1 MRVGDTWPMF
11 MWPVGFAAAAINI
24 AMLPREGLPAWMIK
38 STIRWANAAI
48 ASGIAFVVL
57 VFLYYVVSPWNFIG
71 KADPIGGE
79 AGYEQVV
86 DRAQAELQKTGATW
100 IATTDY
106 RTYAMLRWYFND
118 RVPVIQINERG
129 RFLGFRDP
137 GMNSIRGHT
146 GLYVA
151 REPDNT
157 SPLWAS
163 TTAVR
168 EPLER
173 VERSW
178 RGIVMDTYALEK
190 LTGWTPELSP
200 PPDSPLYRWRV
211 LAGDLDL
218 PDAPARAS
226 RVCRPRVWPRPSRNE
241 RRILRMFVRIA
252 ALALSVCAI
261 ALPASAAD
269 YPDHAIK
276 MIVPFA
282 AGGGTDVLAR
292 IIAQN
297 LNSKWGQ
304 PVVVEN
310 QPGASGAIGT
320 RAVMK
325 APPDGYTL
333 LMASTGA
340 LMAVSGSADADGP
353 FDVNKV
359 LSPIVV
365 AAAPPYLLVV
375 SPTLPVNSTADLIRL
390 AKEKPEGLTFGS
402 SGVGAASHL
411 SGLLF
416 ASATGIKM
424 LHIPYKGTG
433 PAVTDLLG
441 GRIDMMFAP
450 GPVVQQFVQSGQL
463 KALGVTDTQRS
474 KFYPDI
480 PTVAETVPGYES
492 VGWFGLLAPPN
503 TPPEIV
509 KALNEVIVAAMQT
522 QEFRDHLATLGAEP
536 KPQTPE
542 EFGRYINA
550 DVAKWSKLV
559 KDNDVQLPGGK

>member
-1 MRVGDTWPMF
+1 MTTNASINLIEDFKMFFRV
-11 MWPVGFAAAAINI
+11 
-24 AMLPREGLPAWMIK
+24 
-38 STIRWANAAI
+38 
-48 ASGIAFVVL
+48 
-57 VFLYYVVSPWNFIG
+57 
-71 KADPIGGE
+71 
-79 AGYEQVV
+79 
-86 DRAQAELQKTGATW
+86 
-100 IATTDY
+100 
-106 RTYAMLRWYFND
+106 
-118 RVPVIQINERG
+118 
-129 RFLGFRDP
+129 
-137 GMNSIRGHT
+137 
-146 GLYVA
+146 
-151 REPDNT
+151 
-157 SPLWAS
+157 
-163 TTAVR
+163 
-168 EPLER
+168 
-173 VERSW
+173 
-178 RGIVMDTYALEK
+178 
-190 LTGWTPELSP
+190 
-200 PPDSPLYRWRV
+200 
-211 LAGDLDL
+211 
-218 PDAPARAS
+218 
-226 RVCRPRVWPRPSRNE
+226 
-241 RRILRMFVRIA
+241 A
-252 ALALSVCAI
+252 ALLLSVGAL

-292 IIAQN
+292 IIAQD

-325 APPDGYTL
+325 AAPDGYSL

-340 LMAVSGSADADGP
+340 LMAVSGSTDADGP
-353 FDVNKV
+353 FDVTKV
-359 LSPIVV
+359 LSPIII

-375 SPTLPVNSTADLIRL
+375 SPTLPVNSVADLIRV
-390 AKEKPEGLTFGS
+390 AKQKPEGLTFGS

-416 ASATGIKM
+416 ASATGIKL

-450 GPVVQQFVQSGQL
+450 GPVVQQFVASGQL
-463 KALGVTDTQRS
+463 RALGVTDTQRS
-474 KFYPDI
+474 RFYPDV
-480 PTVAETVPGYES
+480 PTVSDSVPGYES
-492 VGWFGLLAPPN
+492 VGWFGLLAPQN

-509 KALNEVIVAAMQT
+509 KAINAVIVAAMQT

>member
-1 MRVGDTWPMF
+1 MIMARDHFRENSDMF
-11 MWPVGFAAAAINI
+11 A
-24 AMLPREGLPAWMIK
+24 R
-38 STIRWANAAI
+38 I
-48 ASGIAFVVL
+48 ASLI
-57 VFLYYVVSPWNFIG
+57 
-71 KADPIGGE
+71 
-79 AGYEQVV
+79 
-86 DRAQAELQKTGATW
+86 
-100 IATTDY
+100 
-106 RTYAMLRWYFND
+106 
-118 RVPVIQINERG
+118 
-129 RFLGFRDP
+129 
-137 GMNSIRGHT
+137 
-146 GLYVA
+146 
-151 REPDNT
+151 
-157 SPLWAS
+157 
-163 TTAVR
+163 
-168 EPLER
+168 
-173 VERSW
+173 
-178 RGIVMDTYALEK
+178 
-190 LTGWTPELSP
+190 
-200 PPDSPLYRWRV
+200 
-211 LAGDLDL
+211 
-218 PDAPARAS
+218 
-226 RVCRPRVWPRPSRNE
+226 
-241 RRILRMFVRIA
+241 
-252 ALALSVCAI
+252 LSVGAF
-261 ALPASAAD
+261 ALPAAAAD

-310 QPGASGAIGT
+310 QPGASGGIGT

-325 APPDGYTL
+325 AAPDGYTL

-340 LMAVSGSADADGP
+340 LMAVSSGAGGDGP
-353 FDVNKV
+353 FDVNGL
-359 LSPIVV
+359 LSPIAV
-365 AAAPPYLLVV
+365 AAAPPYLLVA
-375 SPTLPVNSTADLIRL
+375 SPTLPVASTADLIRY

-416 ASATGIKM
+416 ASATGIKL

-474 KFYPDI
+474 RFYPDV
-480 PTVAETVPGYES
+480 PTVSDSVPGYES

-509 KALNEVIVAAMQT
+509 KAINEVIVAAMGT

-536 KPQTPE
+536 KPLTPE
-542 EFGRYINA
+542 QFGRYINA

>member
-1 MRVGDTWPMF
+1 
-11 MWPVGFAAAAINI
+11 
-24 AMLPREGLPAWMIK
+24 ML
-38 STIRWANAAI
+38 
-48 ASGIAFVVL
+48 
-57 VFLYYVVSPWNFIG
+57 
-71 KADPIGGE
+71 
-79 AGYEQVV
+79 
-86 DRAQAELQKTGATW
+86 
-100 IATTDY
+100 
-106 RTYAMLRWYFND
+106 
-118 RVPVIQINERG
+118 
-129 RFLGFRDP
+129 
-137 GMNSIRGHT
+137 
-146 GLYVA
+146 
-151 REPDNT
+151 
-157 SPLWAS
+157 
-163 TTAVR
+163 
-168 EPLER
+168 
-173 VERSW
+173 
-178 RGIVMDTYALEK
+178 
-190 LTGWTPELSP
+190 
-200 PPDSPLYRWRV
+200 
-211 LAGDLDL
+211 
-218 PDAPARAS
+218 
-226 RVCRPRVWPRPSRNE
+226 
-241 RRILRMFVRIA
+241 VRIA
-252 ALALSVCAI
+252 ALALSACAL
-261 ALPASAAD
+261 ALPAAAAD

-340 LMAVSGSADADGP
+340 LMAVSGGADADGP

-365 AAAPPYLLVV
+365 AAAPPYLLVA
-375 SPTLPVNSTADLIRL
+375 SPTLPVKTTGDLIRL
-390 AKEKPEGLTFGS
+390 AKERPDGLTFGS

-416 ASATGIKM
+416 SSATGIKL

-441 GRIDMMFAP
+441 GRIDIMFAP
-450 GPVVQQFVQSGQL
+450 GPVVQQFVAAGQL
-463 KALGVTDTQRS
+463 KALGVTDTTRS

-480 PTVAETVPGYES
+480 PPVTETVPGYES

-503 TPPEIV
+503 TPPEVVAAI
-509 KALNEVIVAAMQT
+509 NSVIVAAMQT

>member
-1 MRVGDTWPMF
+1 
-11 MWPVGFAAAAINI
+11 
-24 AMLPREGLPAWMIK
+24 ML
-38 STIRWANAAI
+38 
-48 ASGIAFVVL
+48 F
-57 VFLYYVVSPWNFIG
+57 
-71 KADPIGGE
+71 
-79 AGYEQVV
+79 
-86 DRAQAELQKTGATW
+86 
-100 IATTDY
+100 
-106 RTYAMLRWYFND
+106 
-118 RVPVIQINERG
+118 
-129 RFLGFRDP
+129 
-137 GMNSIRGHT
+137 
-146 GLYVA
+146 
-151 REPDNT
+151 
-157 SPLWAS
+157 
-163 TTAVR
+163 
-168 EPLER
+168 
-173 VERSW
+173 
-178 RGIVMDTYALEK
+178 
-190 LTGWTPELSP
+190 
-200 PPDSPLYRWRV
+200 
-211 LAGDLDL
+211 
-218 PDAPARAS
+218 
-226 RVCRPRVWPRPSRNE
+226 
-241 RRILRMFVRIA
+241 RIA
-252 ALALSVCAI
+252 ALALSLGAVAP
-261 ALPASAAD
+261 PASAAD

-276 MIVPFA
+276 MVVPFA

-292 IIAQN
+292 IIAQH

-340 LMAVSGSADADGP
+340 LMAVSSGADGDAQ
-353 FDVNKV
+353 FDVNRV
-359 LSPIVV
+359 LSPIAV

-375 SPTLPVNSTADLIRL
+375 SPTLPVASTADLIRL
-390 AKEKPEGLTFGS
+390 ARERPEGLTFGS
-402 SGVGAASHL
+402 SGVGATSHL

-416 ASATGIKM
+416 AGETGIKL
-424 LHIPYKGTG
+424 LHVPYKGTG

-441 GRIDMMFAP
+441 ARIDLMFAP
-450 GPVVQQFVQSGQL
+450 GPVVQQFVASGQL

-474 KFYPDI
+474 RFYPDI
-480 PTVAETVPGYES
+480 PPVSETVPGYES

-509 KALNEVIVAAMQT
+509 KALNEAIVSAMQT

>member
-1 MRVGDTWPMF
+1 
-11 MWPVGFAAAAINI
+11 
-24 AMLPREGLPAWMIK
+24 ML
-38 STIRWANAAI
+38 
-48 ASGIAFVVL
+48 
-57 VFLYYVVSPWNFIG
+57 
-71 KADPIGGE
+71 
-79 AGYEQVV
+79 
-86 DRAQAELQKTGATW
+86 
-100 IATTDY
+100 
-106 RTYAMLRWYFND
+106 
-118 RVPVIQINERG
+118 
-129 RFLGFRDP
+129 FR
-137 GMNSIRGHT
+137 MT
-146 GLYVA
+146 
-151 REPDNT
+151 
-157 SPLWAS
+157 
-163 TTAVR
+163 
-168 EPLER
+168 
-173 VERSW
+173 
-178 RGIVMDTYALEK
+178 
-190 LTGWTPELSP
+190 
-200 PPDSPLYRWRV
+200 
-211 LAGDLDL
+211 
-218 PDAPARAS
+218 
-226 RVCRPRVWPRPSRNE
+226 
-241 RRILRMFVRIA
+241 
-252 ALALSVCAI
+252 ALALSLGAI
-261 ALPASAAD
+261 ASPASAGD

-276 MIVPFA
+276 MVVPFA

-292 IIAQN
+292 VIAQN
-297 LNSKWGQ
+297 LNRKWGQ

-325 APPDGYTL
+325 ATPDGYTL

-340 LMAVSGSADADGP
+340 LMAVSGGADGDAP

-375 SPTLPVNSTADLIRL
+375 SPTLPVASTADLIRL
-390 AKEKPEGLTFGS
+390 AREKPEGLTFGS

-416 ASATGIKM
+416 ASATGIKL

-441 GRIDMMFAP
+441 GRIDLMFAP
-450 GPVVQQFVQSGQL
+450 GPVVQQFVASGQL
-463 KALGVTDTQRS
+463 RALGVTDTKRS
-474 KFYPDI
+474 RFYPDI
-480 PTVAETVPGYES
+480 APVSETVPGYES

-509 KALNEVIVAAMQT
+509 GAINEVIVSAMQT

-542 EFGRYINA
+542 QFGRYINA